1 MTPDQQKEFMRKS
14 FTLQGRVLYPNLLVA
29 RARKEGD
36 RETFDGQFTWTIGSN
51 PQVMAE
57 INNFLQAATNG
68 IHPGLDPR
76 ALVNPIKRFDTYL
89 RQDGKKNADHLNN
102 CYWVNASS
110 GKDFPPQVVDSNRQP
125 LINAADLYSGR
136 NVVFNISFYAIIP
149 KPGATNQKRGF
160 GVNVGAVM
168 LMEGGEKVGGI
179 PTVDVNQIF
188 GSFQADSTPV
198 QQQQTYAQQPTQQ
211 AAAPQWPP
219 VNNQAPSNGG
229 GFV

>member
-36 RETFDGQFTWTIGSN
+36 RETFDGQFIWTVGSN
-51 PQVMAE
+51 TGPMAE
-57 INNFLQAATNG
+57 INAFLQAATNG

-76 ALVNPIKRFDTYL
+76 ALLNPIKRFDTYL

-149 KPGATNQKRGF
+149 KTGASNQKRGF
-160 GVNVGAVM
+160 GVNVSAVM
-168 LMEGGEKVGGI
+168 LMEGGEKIGGV
-179 PTVDVNQIF
+179 PQVNIDQIF
-188 GSFQADSTPV
+188 GSFQNDTQPV
-198 QQQQTYAQQPTQQ
+198 AAQ
-211 AAAPQWPP
+211 AAAAYNPTTP
-219 VNNQAPSNGG
+219 ASAG